1 MSLHYPGRSWVTGIL
16 GNWKL
21 GWSRQYCAH
30 ILSSFSQ
37 TFAVTSFFQEEKVGK
52 IELVNQ
58 LFVSELEEGHAN
70 QSNHAN
76 QLFVSELEEGHV
88 FA

>member
-1 MSLHYPGRSWVTGIL
+1 MEL
-16 GNWKL
+16 GSAACQL
-21 GWSRQYCAH
+21 FVSE
-30 ILSSFSQ
+30 S
-37 TFAVTSFFQEEKVGK
+37 
-52 IELVNQ
+52 Q

-76 QLFVSELEEGHV
+76 QLFVSELEESNV